1 MLIYCA
7 GCSQTE
13 GSGLADAVVFP
24 NDYPGE
30 VDINKLD
37 KVAWTNT
44 RSNLLLKD
52 PFLFE
57 RLRQENLKRAWP
69 AQLERITGHTVIN
82 GAVGGASIQS
92 MAMTLVHDLENLI
105 HSNQIPNEVIIGTT
119 SIERIP
125 LLNLYPISNYT
136 TLAFKNV
143 MPSFLSNIEKRYARY
158 CEEYWTSHADEE
170 MLTFYLY
177 HCVMMK
183 NYVISKIGKPPIF
196 VKTVLTYDWEKIV
209 NNSNVFLLKEY
220 WNLLNFKDL
229 IQEKSIGE
237 FAVPHNIV
245 LPDGH
250 FKEDAHIKFAE
261 YVAEAHLN
269 A

>member
-24 NDYPGE
+24 NEYPGD
-30 VDINKLD
+30 VDINKLSR
-37 KVAWTNT
+37 VSWTNT
-44 RSNLLLKD
+44 RSSLLSKD

-57 RLRQENLKRAWP
+57 KLRQENLKRAWP
-69 AQLERITGHTVIN
+69 AHLERITGHTVIN

-92 MAMTLVHDLENLI
+92 MSMTLIHDIEKLI
-105 HSNQIPNEVIIGTT
+105 QSGQVPNEVIIGIT
-119 SIERIP
+119 SIERIS
-125 LLNLYPISNYT
+125 LLNLYPINDYT

-143 MPSFLSNIEKRYARY
+143 MPSFVSNIEKRYARY
-158 CEEYWTSHADEE
+158 CEEYWTSHSDEE

-177 HCVMMK
+177 HCVMMQ

-196 VKTVLTYDWEKIV
+196 VKTVLTHDWESIV
-209 NNSNVFLLKEY
+209 TTSNIFLLKEY
-220 WNLLNFKDL
+220 WNLLNFKDFVQSKGL
-229 IQEKSIGE
+229 EE
-237 FAVPHNIV
+237 FAEPPNIV

-250 FKEDAHIKFAE
+250 FKENAHERFAKYISE
-261 YVAEAHLN
+261 VYLDV
-269 A
+269 